1 MREATL
7 SLLKASLRGVAE
19 TSIGKHGLRLHRLP
33 SMYAMHHDVDGL
45 TQKVA
50 NQASGARLTFSTRA
64 STITFTYRAT
74 LDYSEDGLLASRPST
89 VTLTSPQDDLTSS
102 HTNGNRR
109 IWVGPKVHHVD
120 LGEDS
125 VCEFKLSPSCESRQV
140 DIWLPH
146 ACEIEIVDISA
157 DAELSPASPGLP
169 KWVHYGSSISH
180 SGEADKPTGVWPV
193 VAARSLNLELFSLGL
208 AGSANLEQ
216 FAARTIAGLD
226 ADLISLKLGINPVNG
241 RNMTM
246 RTFVPA
252 VHAFLDTIRESH
264 PNVPILVISPVYCR
278 EHETLPGPT
287 LFGSDGKIR
296 GSEHST
302 NQWIV
307 DLTLERIRSKLEEII
322 ERRGDENMFY
332 LNGLELF
339 SEAEFDLM
347 PDGLHPNS
355 AGYQLMGEKFAKA
368 VQSNAKLK
376 EKIRFGGL

>member
-1 MREATL
+1 
-7 SLLKASLRGVAE
+7 
-19 TSIGKHGLRLHRLP
+19 
-33 SMYAMHHDVDGL
+33 MHHDVDGL
-45 TQKVA
+45 TQQVA
-50 NQASGARLTFSTRA
+50 NQASGARLAFRTGA

-74 LDYSEDGLLASRPST
+74 LDSSEDGLFESRPST
-89 VTLTSPQDDLTSS
+89 VTLTSPQDDVTFS

-109 IWVGPKVHHVD
+109 IWVGPKIDRVE

-125 VCEFKLSPSCESRQV
+125 VCEFTLSPSNEGRQV

-146 ACEIEIVDISA
+146 ACEIEIIDISA
-157 DAELSPASPGLP
+157 DAELFAALSEKP

-180 SGEADKPTGVWPV
+180 SGEAEKPTGVWPV
-193 VAARSLNLELFSLGL
+193 VAARLLNLELFSLGL

-216 FAARTIAGLD
+216 FAAKTIAGLD

-252 VHAFLDTIRESH
+252 VHAFLDTIREKH
-264 PNVPILVISPVYCR
+264 PNVPIMVISPVYCR

-296 GSEHST
+296 GSEHSA
-302 NQWIV
+302 NEWIV

-322 ERRGDENMFY
+322 ERRRDENMFY

-355 AGYQLMGEKFAKA
+355 EGYQLMGEKFANA

-376 EKIRFGGL
+376 TKIRFGGL